1 MVKRLI
7 IGSVL
12 VSTTML
18 LSFMFNSPAR
28 AAECG
33 GTAKCSC
40 GDEVVEGRILVSGKK
55 NPDPVLKSPCTSGHG
70 LIITRRGVT
79 LNVSGKIEGS
89 GLDGTVGI
97 LIQADEVTISGG
109 RIDKFDTGIGGVTNA
124 STIDHVKPYFNTG
137 DGIFLT
143 GNGNHFIA
151 SPARHSGNNGYT
163 IIGNNN
169 ILENQNNEYNGFDG
183 IYVEGDGNRLT
194 ANKASENRKKGSG
207 NGITVE
213 GNNNIIELSDVTKF
227 NTNGIVVT
235 GDDNTLDQNSVTK
248 QRGDGII
255 VVGDNNVLTDNL
267 STINKGVGIS
277 VVGAI
282 GDPAASTGNRVSANR
297 AAPQCEIYGEIDPPT
312 CIEEIVAP

>member
-1 MVKRLI
+1 MLQRLI

-12 VSTTML
+12 VSTTM
-18 LSFMFNSPAR
+18 SISVMFNSPAR
-28 AAECG
+28 GAECG
-33 GTAKCSC
+33 GAVKCSC
-40 GDEVVEGRILVSGKK
+40 GDEVIASRTLVSGKK
-55 NPDPVLKSPCTSGHG
+55 NPDPVLKGPCLSGHG
-70 LIITRRGVT
+70 LIITRRGVI
-79 LNVSGKIEGS
+79 LKVNGKIEGS

-97 LIQADEVTISGG
+97 LVQADAVTISGG
-109 RIDKFDTGIGGVTNA
+109 RIDNFDTGIGGVTNA
-124 STIDHVKPYFNTG
+124 STIDNVKPYFNRG

-143 GNGNHFIA
+143 GNGNHFVA
-151 SPARHSGNNGYT
+151 SPARHSGKNGYT
-163 IIGNNN
+163 IIGDNN

-194 ANKASENRKKGSG
+194 ANKASENRKQGTG

-213 GNNNIIELSDVTKF
+213 GSNNIIELSDITKF

-235 GDDNTLDQNSVTK
+235 GDNNTLDQNSVTK

-255 VVGDNNVLTDNL
+255 VDGNDNVLTDNI

-297 AAPQCEIYGEIDPPT
+297 AAPQCEIYGEINPPT
-312 CIEEIVAP
+312 CIAAIVTP